1 MPNGSYSISDIQ
13 VYFVYIFK
21 NMEKRLI
28 ILQSESWKKIKNEN
42 WKKNWKQ
49 NSNNQIWK
57 KKQHLK
63 LKEDIILSF

>member
-1 MPNGSYSISDIQ
+1 
-13 VYFVYIFK
+13 
-21 NMEKRLI
+21 MEKRLI